1 LLYLVRIES
10 PPPAREREAEQKNF
24 LYNSDLHVPPKNS
37 SKKEKKFFLRG
48 SRRFVA
54 ASGGLPKVRNF

>member
-1 LLYLVRIES
+1 
-10 PPPAREREAEQKNF
+10 
-24 LYNSDLHVPPKNS
+24 VPPKNS